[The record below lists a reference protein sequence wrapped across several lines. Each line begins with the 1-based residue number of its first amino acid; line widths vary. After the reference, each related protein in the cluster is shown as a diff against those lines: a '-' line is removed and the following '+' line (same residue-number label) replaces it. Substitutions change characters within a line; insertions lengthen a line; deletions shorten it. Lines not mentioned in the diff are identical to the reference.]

1 MAETSAEVRRDIEL
15 TRNRISDT
23 LQELEQKMNVA
34 QIVKNNPWP
43 ALAVAV
49 GAGVLLRGTKADVK
63 AAAATVVATR
73 GASSRLGGVLLL
85 LGTLAT
91 FTGIVLLIGD
101 QWLPRDLYWVAALLF
116 AFITGGVAAW
126 LANRGRI
133 LLSPAAL
140 APRETVASLKEDR
153 EWLKHPLKSG
163 VTSN

>member
-1 MAETSAEVRRDIEL
+1 MPVDRIADGRR
-15 TRNRISDT
+15 
-23 LQELEQKMNVA
+23 
-34 QIVKNNPWP
+34 
-43 ALAVAV
+43 
-49 GAGVLLRGTKADVK
+49 GFGVLLRDLAEGSAELVRAEVRLARVEIGAIASAAGRGTAF
-63 AAAATVVATR
+63 VAV
-73 GASSRLGGVLLL
+73 GGVLLL

-116 AFITGGVAAW
+116 AIITGGVAAW
-126 LANRGRI
+126 LANRGRN
-133 LLSPAAL
+133 LLSPDAL

>member
-1 MAETSAEVRRDIEL
+1 MSVDRIADGRR
-15 TRNRISDT
+15 
-23 LQELEQKMNVA
+23 
-34 QIVKNNPWP
+34 
-43 ALAVAV
+43 
-49 GAGVLLRGTKADVK
+49 GFGVLLRDLAEGSAELVRAEVRLARVEIGAIASAAGRGTAF
-63 AAAATVVATR
+63 VAV
-73 GASSRLGGVLLL
+73 GGVLLL

-116 AFITGGVAAW
+116 AIITGGVAAW

-133 LLSPAAL
+133 QLSPAAL